1 MAKELSPKKYIE
13 TNARKLPIYKCFVNK
28 DWETAKMANVF
39 IMRKHTNGNITTG
52 MYLVDLACL
61 GIKDTFFEFNVS
73 EKAIQN
79 KMDQHEIT
87 LIPIDYNLAHNIVYA
102 GHDFALE
109 YDINPHS
116 DFATTKFILEEDDD
130 NIPMIE
136 IAVGD
141 EEGKPHLILQPG
153 QMAKYKHVYQKL
165 LKNPG
170 AGNFYYTMGVDKF
183 DNLDIIDKMEDPDDD
198 FDDSDDDE
206 EDEILIED
214 FFPGEI
220 SRLYAKDIDIEE
232 LVDTEKVNKRL
243 PSEILTLQIELG
255 IRVLYNNKKELFYT
269 EEELDEKV
277 EYVILSEADM
287 YPDWISN
294 DIMEEATNMIDNDA
308 EALNEFGNE
317 NDSIEDLIAFD
328 DELFDDDFQQYQ
340 HNPYVLHLL
349 YEKSVVLNKQDKI
362 NLLKPFINKMAFQ
375 HVSAKLLLAL
385 CTYYLN
391 ETNASINYVIE
402 GTDITKIFP
411 TVKAFSQLELNLF
424 AMLRL
429 LANIRNGNIKEAI
442 YYYNLLA
449 EIDMISTMIPIL
461 QMQMEE
467 FLTVPIKDSYNELN
481 DIYNELK
488 EENNELKDLYNK
500 LKDESED

>member
-13 TNARKLPIYKCFVNK
+13 TNVRKLPIYKCFVNTG
-28 DWETAKMANVF
+28 WETAKMANVF
-39 IMRKHTNGNITTG
+39 IMRKHSNGNVTTG
-52 MYLVDLACL
+52 IYLVDLACL
-61 GIKDTFFEFNVS
+61 GIKDTFFEFNVP
-73 EKAIQN
+73 ENIIIDKFDKFGI
-79 KMDQHEIT
+79 ILT
-87 LIPIDYNLAHNIVYA
+87 PIDYNLAHNIVYA

-109 YDINPHS
+109 YDITPHS

-130 NIPMIE
+130 NIPVID
-136 IAVGD
+136 IPVGD
-141 EEGKPHLILQPG
+141 EEGKPHLFLQPG

-170 AGNFYYTMGVDKF
+170 AGNFHYTMGVDKF
-183 DNLDIIDKMEDPDDD
+183 DNLDIMDKMEDPDDD

-206 EDEILIED
+206 EEDLILIED
-214 FFPGEI
+214 FYPGEI
-220 SRLYAKDIDIEE
+220 SRLYAKDISIEE
-232 LVDTEKVNKRL
+232 LVDTEKVNERL

-255 IRVLYNNKKELFYT
+255 IRILYNNNNELFYT
-269 EEELDEKV
+269 EEELDNKM
-277 EYVILSEADM
+277 EYILLSEADM

-294 DIMEEATNMIDNDA
+294 DIMDEATNMIDNDA
-308 EALNEFGNE
+308 EALSKFKKE
-317 NDSIEDLIAFD
+317 NHSIEDLIAFD

-349 YEKSVVLNKQDKI
+349 FEKSVVLNKQDKI
-362 NLLKPFINKMAFQ
+362 NLLKPFINKLAFQ
-375 HVSAKLLLAL
+375 HVSTKLLLAL

-411 TVKAFSQLELNLF
+411 TVEAFSQLELNLF
-424 AMLRL
+424 AMLKL
-429 LANIRNGNIKEAI
+429 LTNIRNGNIKEAI

-449 EIDMISTMIPIL
+449 EIDMISTMIPML
-461 QMQMEE
+461 QMQMEK
-467 FLTVPIKDSYNELN
+467 FLIVPVKDSYNKLN

-488 EENNELKDLYNK
+488 EE
-500 LKDESED
+500 SED